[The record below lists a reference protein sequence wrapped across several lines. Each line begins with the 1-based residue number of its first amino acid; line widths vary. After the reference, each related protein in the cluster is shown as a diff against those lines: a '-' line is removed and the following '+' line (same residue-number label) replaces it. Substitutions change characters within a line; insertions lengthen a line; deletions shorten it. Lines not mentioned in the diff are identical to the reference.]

1 MTAKELSV
9 VFDPGL
15 VRGLKEAQQRHV
27 RRVLTLMYTGQELP
41 DEHTLQGVIAE
52 LANSW

>member
-9 VFDPGL
+9 VLDPDL
-15 VRGLKEAQQRHV
+15 VGDLKEPQQRHV

-41 DEHTLQGVIAE
+41 DDHTLQGVIAE